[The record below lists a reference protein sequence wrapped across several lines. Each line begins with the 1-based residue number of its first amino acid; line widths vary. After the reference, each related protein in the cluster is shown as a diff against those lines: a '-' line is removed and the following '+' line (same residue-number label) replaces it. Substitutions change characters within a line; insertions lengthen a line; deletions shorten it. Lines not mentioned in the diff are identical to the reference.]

1 MSAQELESIL
11 TQVARLSPLEQLQLL
26 KRVAEMLAKTSTAE
40 GPHRLT
46 YGKYRDAPGRLS
58 TEEDFRIAEWH
69 PTEKDLNG
77 P

>member
-1 MSAQELESIL
+1 MSAQEVESIL
-11 TQVARLSPLEQLQLL
+11 SQVERLSPQEQAQLMS
-26 KRVAEMLAKTSTAE
+26 RIAELLTKAGKK
-40 GPHRLT
+40 GKPHSFV
-46 YGKYRDAPGRLS
+46 YGKYRDAPGQMS